1 MKMFNIESGN
11 IVLFST
17 KRIVT
22 NLFYD
27 QGREND
33 KTLKGSISIF
43 DSLHVQLWLLSMC
56 IYQFIY
62 IMT

>member
-27 QGREND
+27 QVREND
-33 KTLKGSISIF
+33 KTLKR
-43 DSLHVQLWLLSMC
+43 L
-56 IYQFIY
+56 Y
-62 IMT
+62 